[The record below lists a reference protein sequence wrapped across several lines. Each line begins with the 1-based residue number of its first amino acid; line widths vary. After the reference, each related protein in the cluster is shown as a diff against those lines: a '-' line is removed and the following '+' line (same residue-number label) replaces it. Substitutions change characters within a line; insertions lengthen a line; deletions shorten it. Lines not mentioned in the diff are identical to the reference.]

1 MAWKK
6 RIEKWRPFVSWEC
19 KDIPPDLVL
28 AVIRNESN
36 GVAGLPAGVAS
47 KSKDYLPTA
56 SGGEHYVDRAYGL
69 MQTVPATVLG
79 YNQHEQSKPNFD
91 PVTLATW
98 EDISGTDERAARIQI
113 RAGCYYLALANHL
126 IHKAHPEAA
135 PAASLSEA
143 KPDQIR
149 IVLTAYAVGAGA
161 TIKKLDQL
169 KAEGKAA
176 TFSNLAASFPNWG
189 GKSNRP
195 IYYANKVSGYYEEN
209 KTGSYT
215 GSKPGGLL
223 ARIGGKNGTG
233 FVILPII
240 AGLAFAYWRKP

>member
-1 MAWKK
+1 MAWKQ

-36 GVAGLPAGVAS
+36 GVAGLPAGVQS
-47 KSKDYLPTA
+47 KSRDYLPTV
-56 SGGEHYVDRAYGL
+56 GGGQHWVDRAYGL
-69 MQTVPATVLG
+69 MQTVPGTVLG
-79 YNQHEQSKPNFD
+79 YNKHEQAKADFD
-91 PVTLATW
+91 PLTLATW

-113 RAGCYYLALANHL
+113 RAGCYYLAAANHL
-126 IHKAHPEAA
+126 IHNAHPEAA
-135 PAASLSEA
+135 PAASLSNA
-143 KPDQIR
+143 GMDQIR

-169 KAEGKAA
+169 KSDGKAL
-176 TFSNLAASFPNWG
+176 TFSNLATSFPNWG
-189 GKSNRP
+189 GQSNRP

-209 KTGSYT
+209 KNGSYT

-233 FVILPII
+233 FVILPVL
-240 AGLAFAYWRKP
+240 AALAFAYWRKE